1 MAKFKL
7 NNNNEIEIDFDGIE
21 PEEKIKKI
29 IKSSKYQWN
38 SKKKVWCGDN
48 NYKNIEILTKISGRK
63 DYACKYKIGSI
74 KSASK
79 PKLETCVNLL
89 KAHVNMVMTEDN
101 HDKNSVSP
109 SQINA
114 WKNCFEFLKQSFSDP
129 KSSNI
134 LEKIK
139 KFILIFEYSIPGT
152 VHERPDVLL
161 LTNKKVISLEFK
173 NKTEPQID
181 DNQNDVVQAIRYKEW
196 LENHHKVTRDKKMT
210 VKSYLVCTCND
221 AKGGTLRGI
230 EILTKDNFLSTL
242 DKELANEE
250 PCSFINT
257 WLTSPKTEMPDMLQA
272 IETMYKENK
281 IPYISD
287 VNKNCLDQVLG
298 YINEVKSSNK
308 TYSLTKKILIL
319 IDGVPGAGKTAVGQ
333 SIVYEENQNGEANAV
348 YLSENGPLVEVLQ
361 YQINQIGKNKYMG
374 ENAIQGMKNFKSTY
388 FYSRKIPQQSILV
401 FDEAQRAWDKE
412 KMKSDFNEPEGLFKV
427 AERIYKTKGYAVI
440 IGLYG
445 KGQVIYT
452 GEEKGIA
459 LWHEALNN
467 HSKNEDTSKN
477 WTVIL
482 SDKLDKQL
490 KEVEKSTNDDLKYE
504 KIVDD
509 SLSLSTSLRAD
520 FIDCSN
526 WVETAITNEK
536 GNFEK
541 AKKELE
547 KLNKTS
553 MRISI
558 TRNFEK
564 IKTRKAEID
573 KEHPEWKYGIL
584 ISNFAEQKIIN
595 SAFPT
600 WNIGYR
606 GKNVVSNNEYGPWFN
621 SECRKLNKACTVYGN
636 QGLEL
641 DCPIVLFG
649 GAYIRKNGQW
659 ISKGDKFEKQ
669 RYNFENPNMIVK
681 NNFRVL
687 LTRAR
692 KEMILFIPDIGE
704 LDETYNYFVD
714 MGMEV
719 LDSPSQANTK

>member
-7 NNNNEIEIDFDGIE
+7 NNNKIEINFAGIE
-21 PEEKIKKI
+21 PEKEIKDL
-29 IKSSKYQWN
+29 IKSSNFKWN
-38 SKKKVWCGDN
+38 SEKKVWCGDN
-48 NYKNIEILTKISGRK
+48 NYKNIEILTQISGRK

-79 PKLETCVNLL
+79 PKLEICVNLL

-114 WKNCFEFLKQSFSDP
+114 WKNCFDFLKQSFSDP

-139 KFILIFEYSIPGT
+139 KFMLIFEYSIPGT

-161 LTNKKVISLEFK
+161 LTDKKVISLEFK

-196 LENHHKVTRDKKMT
+196 LENHHEVTRDKKMT
-210 VKSYLVCTCND
+210 VKSYLVCTCDD

-250 PCSFINT
+250 PCSFINK
-257 WLTSPKTEMPDMLQA
+257 WLISPKTEMPDMLQA

-287 VNKNCLDQVLG
+287 VNKNCLNQVLG
-298 YINEVKSSNK
+298 YIDKVKSSDK
-308 TYSLTKKILIL
+308 TYNLTKKILIL
-319 IDGVPGAGKTAVGQ
+319 INGVPGAGKTAVGQ
-333 SIVYEENQNGEANAV
+333 SVVYEENQNGEANAV
-348 YLSENGPLVEVLQ
+348 YLSGNGPLVEVLQ
-361 YQINQIGKNKYMG
+361 YQINQIGKNKHMG

-401 FDEAQRAWDKE
+401 FDEAQRAWDEE

-445 KGQVIYT
+445 EGQAIYT
-452 GEEKGIA
+452 GEEKGISLWDKA
-459 LWHEALNN
+459 LKKH
-467 HSKNEDTSKN
+467 KD

-482 SDKLDKQL
+482 SKDLNDKLPQ
-490 KEVEKSTNDDLKYE
+490 VEESTDGVSGYN
-504 KIVDD
+504 KIIDHN
-509 SLSLSTSLRAD
+509 LSLSTSLRAD

-526 WVETAITNEK
+526 WVEAAITNEK
-536 GNFEK
+536 GDFEK
-541 AKKELE
+541 AKEELE

-558 TRNFEK
+558 TRDFEK
-564 IKTRKAEID
+564 IKARKTEID

-584 ISNFAEQKIIN
+584 ISNFADQKIIN

-600 WNIGYR
+600 WDIGYR
-606 GKNVVSNNEYGPWFN
+606 GKNVVSNNGYGPWFN
-621 SECRKLNKACTVYGN
+621 NECRKLNKACTVYGN

-641 DCPIVLFG
+641 DCPIILFG

-669 RYNFENPNMIVK
+669 RYNFDDPNKIVE

-692 KEMILFIPDIGE
+692 KEMILFIPEVEE
-704 LDETYNYFVD
+704 LDETYNYFVN